1 MTILYK
7 TAIRRALCDIF
18 NINNTN
24 TNKNNIDEYKKEL
37 AHEVQSFI
45 NNFNVNEK
53 PLNIVLMLIIWLKVY
68 PDQVDNVKSFI
79 SKFQLERK
87 LYGGLSILFVDKN
100 KKSRIR
106 LNAWIQCNDYR
117 KIKRNLDSQYC
128 DICYLIDYKYSSIF
142 TLIKIFQELNEKDFN
157 RLVLSD
163 TTYWIDIY
171 YFKSKANDSNNI
183 TMIDSLLKS
192 NNFIKVGITFYFVI
206 EKINHLVIRYCDN
219 LRNKVIITD
228 NDSIDNIK
236 VEIEKEYLNL
246 YFHLKDIGTTYI
258 FDLIIYHILDINRFS
273 IKYNLWIIDLKLLQ
287 LLFSE
292 PLNEYLIDRWK
303 KSICDISELYIFFKC
318 LTITQLNKEELS
330 KYYKLGIEIFLEL
343 IENNYLLITN
353 DVNNNPLYS
362 FHKNDNVY
370 VEFILKILPDKIK
383 NDLSSKFSK
392 YQKTLYSSE
401 FDKLVRFNLYNIDY
415 RKNETVQYI
424 LDCCK

>member
-24 TNKNNIDEYKKEL
+24 KNNIDGYKKEL

-117 KIKRNLDSQYC
+117 KIKRILDSQYC
-128 DICYLIDYKYSSIF
+128 EICYLIDYKYSSIF
-142 TLIKIFQELNEKDFN
+142 TLIKIFQGLNEKDFN

-163 TTYWIDIY
+163 TTHWIDIY

-192 NNFIKVGITFYFVI
+192 NNCIKVGITFYFII
-206 EKINHLVIRYCDN
+206 EKINHLVSRYCDN
-219 LRNKVIITD
+219 LRNKVIIID

-236 VEIEKEYLNL
+236 VEIEKEYLIL

-303 KSICDISELYIFFKC
+303 KSICDISELYIFFRC
-318 LTITQLNKEELS
+318 LTIIQLNKVELS
-330 KYYKLGIEIFLEL
+330 KYHKLGIEIFLEL
-343 IENNYLLITN
+343 IENDCLLITN

-370 VEFILKILPDKIK
+370 IEFILKILPDKIK
-383 NDLSSKFSK
+383 NDLSSRLCK
-392 YQKTLYSSE
+392 YQKILYSSE

-424 LDCCK
+424 LDHCK

>member
-18 NINNTN
+18 NISN
-24 TNKNNIDEYKKEL
+24 TNKNNIDGYKKEL

-45 NNFNVNEK
+45 NKFNVNEK

-117 KIKRNLDSQYC
+117 KIKRILDSQYC
-128 DICYLIDYKYSSIF
+128 EICYLIDYKYSSIF

-163 TTYWIDIY
+163 TTHWIDIY

-192 NNFIKVGITFYFVI
+192 NNCIKVGITFYFII
-206 EKINHLVIRYCDN
+206 EKINHLVSRYCDN
-219 LRNKVIITD
+219 LRNKVIIID
-228 NDSIDNIK
+228 NDSIDSIK
-236 VEIEKEYLNL
+236 VEIEKEYLIL

-303 KSICDISELYIFFKC
+303 KSICDISELYIFFRC
-318 LTITQLNKEELS
+318 LTIIQLNKEELS
-330 KYYKLGIEIFLEL
+330 KYHKLGIEIFLEL
-343 IENNYLLITN
+343 IENDCLLITN

-370 VEFILKILPDKIK
+370 IEFILKILPDKIK
-383 NDLSSKFSK
+383 NDLSSRLCK
-392 YQKTLYSSE
+392 YQKILYSSE

-424 LDCCK
+424 LDHCK

>member
-1 MTILYK
+1 M
-7 TAIRRALCDIF
+7 
-18 NINNTN
+18 
-24 TNKNNIDEYKKEL
+24 
-37 AHEVQSFI
+37 
-45 NNFNVNEK
+45 
-53 PLNIVLMLIIWLKVY
+53 
-68 PDQVDNVKSFI
+68 
-79 SKFQLERK
+79 
-87 LYGGLSILFVDKN
+87 
-100 KKSRIR
+100 
-106 LNAWIQCNDYR
+106 
-117 KIKRNLDSQYC
+117 
-128 DICYLIDYKYSSIF
+128 IDYKYSSIF

-163 TTYWIDIY
+163 TTHWIDIY

-192 NNFIKVGITFYFVI
+192 NNCIKVGITFYFII
-206 EKINHLVIRYCDN
+206 EKINHLVSRYCDN
-219 LRNKVIITD
+219 LRNKVIIID

-236 VEIEKEYLNL
+236 VEIEKEYLIL

-258 FDLIIYHILDINRFS
+258 FDLIIYHILDINRFI
-273 IKYNLWIIDLKLLQ
+273 IKYHLWIIDLKLLQ

-318 LTITQLNKEELS
+318 LTITQLNKEALS

-343 IENNYLLITN
+343 IEHNYLLITN

-370 VEFILKILPDKIK
+370 VEFMLKILPDKIK
-383 NDLSSKFSK
+383 NDLSSKLCK
-392 YQKTLYSSE
+392 YQKTLYASE

-424 LDCCK
+424 LDHCK